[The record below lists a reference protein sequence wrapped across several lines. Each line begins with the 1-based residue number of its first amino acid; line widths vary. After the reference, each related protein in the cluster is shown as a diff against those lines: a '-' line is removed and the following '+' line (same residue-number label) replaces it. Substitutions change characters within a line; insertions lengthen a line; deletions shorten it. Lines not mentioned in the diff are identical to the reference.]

1 MAQFLELPASHR
13 FSGAHLKRGV
23 MRGAMP
29 WLASLAVVGVAILSF
44 AGCRST
50 NPCDKR
56 VQLPSGWSQ
65 KDSKLTEEEAAP
77 IIDVATRFI
86 MKRCRAP
93 LGDLTLVAFTEHDGL
108 PAVHI
113 LRTPGLSKQ
122 PGPGPYHVSGVN
134 ATYCIAVVDPR
145 RRKVVEFWTVF
156 P

>member
-1 MAQFLELPASHR
+1 MPRVKVAGP
-13 FSGAHLKRGV
+13 LKRSV
-23 MRGAMP
+23 MRGSMLR
-29 WLASLAVVGVAILSF
+29 LASLAVVAVAILSF

-50 NPCDKR
+50 SPCDRR

-65 KDSKLTEEEAAP
+65 KESKLTAEEAAP

-86 MKRCRAP
+86 MKRCRSP
-93 LGDLTLVAFTEHDGL
+93 LGDLTLVAFTEHNGF

-113 LRTPGLSKQ
+113 LRTPGLSKE
-122 PGPGPYHVSGVN
+122 PGPGPYHISGAN
-134 ATYCIAVVDPR
+134 ATYCIAVVDPA